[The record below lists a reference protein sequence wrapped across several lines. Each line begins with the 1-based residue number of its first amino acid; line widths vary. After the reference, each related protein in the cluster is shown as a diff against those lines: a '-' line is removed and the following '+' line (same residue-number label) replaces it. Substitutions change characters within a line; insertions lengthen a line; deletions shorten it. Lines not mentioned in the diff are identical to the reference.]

1 MILDKDMLEYAEN
14 YYAAK
19 DEKVLRITE
28 FEFANMSTKE
38 IEKYAYGKLFDFY
51 YDEHTDGELDAL
63 YETAKEE
70 LEDV

>member
-14 YYAAK
+14 YYADK

-28 FEFANMSTKE
+28 AAVAKMSTKE
-38 IEKYAYGKLFDFY
+38 IEKYAYKQLFDFY

-63 YETAKEE
+63 LEE
-70 LEDV
+70 LKNG

>member
-1 MILDKDMLEYAEN
+1 MILDKEMLEYEEN
-14 YYAAK
+14 YYADK

-28 FEFANMSTKE
+28 MMFANMSTKE

-63 YETAKEE
+63 LEE
-70 LEDV
+70 LKNG